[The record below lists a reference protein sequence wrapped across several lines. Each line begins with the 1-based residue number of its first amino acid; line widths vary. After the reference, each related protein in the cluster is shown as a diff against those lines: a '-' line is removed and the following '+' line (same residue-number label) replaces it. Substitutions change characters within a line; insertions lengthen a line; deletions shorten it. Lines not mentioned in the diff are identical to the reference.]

1 MFLFSD
7 RWLKS
12 KMELRVAKRS
22 GISSGIL
29 RSHRPIVIA
38 ITDSSQ
44 SHLYDLILG
53 IWRRRTKIRL
63 YRGAELIV
71 WIIAAASFL
80 PTRPAHA
87 YIDPGS
93 GSIIIQVIIGA
104 FFGAAYILKRFWR
117 NIAGWFKGRKQDK
130 NK

>member
-12 KMELRVAKRS
+12 
-22 GISSGIL
+22 
-29 RSHRPIVIA
+29 
-38 ITDSSQ
+38 
-44 SHLYDLILG
+44 
-53 IWRRRTKIRL
+53 RTKKQI
-63 YRGAELIV
+63 GNSAELIV
-71 WIIAAASFL
+71 WIIVAASFL

-93 GSIIIQVIIGA
+93 GSIIIQVVIGA

-117 NIAGWFKGRKQDK
+117 NIVGLFKGRKQDK